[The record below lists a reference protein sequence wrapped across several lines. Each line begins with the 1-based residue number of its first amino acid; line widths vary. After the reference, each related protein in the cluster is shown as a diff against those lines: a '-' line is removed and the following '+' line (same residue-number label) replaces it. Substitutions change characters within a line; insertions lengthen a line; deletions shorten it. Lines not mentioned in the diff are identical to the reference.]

1 LSAVSH
7 FKGAPCSPCSRLNN
21 EEHIFETKLHSFLM
35 SDSINCRIHELQR
48 VQSWEPSTATAD
60 SPKVPTQERELRRS
74 SISSDAQ
81 HVASQDKIARRH
93 SAGADRA
100 LAAVERAQK
109 AAKDA
114 ADAVAA
120 CSSDRFKSQITDKSV
135 PEIQQPYPSPLRRSI
150 SVPALEPQ
158 PDDSPPR
165 LTESALLQ
173 HTMQS
178 TPFSL
183 MERVIPGM
191 TSPIR
196 RQSSSAA

>member
-1 LSAVSH
+1 
-7 FKGAPCSPCSRLNN
+7 
-21 EEHIFETKLHSFLM
+21 M
-35 SDSINCRIHELQR
+35 DCRFHELQR
-48 VQSWEPSTATAD
+48 VPSWEPSTATPD
-60 SPKVPTQERELRRS
+60 SPKLPTQALRRPS
-74 SISSDAQ
+74 NFSDAQ
-81 HVASQDKIARRH
+81 HVASQDPIARRH

-120 CSSDRFKSQITDKSV
+120 CSSDRFKSQITDITM
-135 PEIQQPYPSPLRRSI
+135 PEIQQPYSSPIPRSI

-183 MERVIPGM
+183 MERVIPDM

-196 RQSSSAA
+196 RQSSSTA